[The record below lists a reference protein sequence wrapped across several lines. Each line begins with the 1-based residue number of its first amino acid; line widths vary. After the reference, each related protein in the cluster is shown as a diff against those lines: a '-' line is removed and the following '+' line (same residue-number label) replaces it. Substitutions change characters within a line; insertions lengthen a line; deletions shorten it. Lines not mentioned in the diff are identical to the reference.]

1 MLAALKAV
9 ILKMSKMQLLRVF
22 FNQRLTAA
30 AEEIFGAVEKTIAE
44 YQEEVYRSKELNDR
58 LQRQLEIALKPPDI
72 QNDNT
77 ADIQQLSLTVFEE
90 DDPHESQHCEQ
101 KWSPSLSREEPAQ
114 IKEEQLEHHRTSQEE
129 TYHVEYINGS
139 KDCVNSDY
147 DHIKGSCPPA
157 QIYLMQNEEYG
168 QDVAGTSSEQIKTEP
183 DGDYRVSEPTGEPQL
198 LSAVNPEIFASPAE
212 FSDGVVVKDKEPWTR
227 FKSLKS
233 KRAQKATTG
242 RNTGS
247 VWKNGRKFTEL
258 LPHLDPNGQT
268 LPAPCWCGLCGEKF
282 DSVVFLIKHTQ
293 EHTDDTG
300 PGCLCGVCGK
310 QFDSRLI
317 LIEHLQTHM
326 KNLFCHF
333 CGQCFNWTSNLKRHM
348 MIHTGERPYRC
359 GDCGKG
365 FRSSDC
371 LTKHRR
377 IHTGDKPFPCPVC
390 RRGFNRRDNLK
401 VHMRIHTGERPYI
414 CPECYKCF
422 ATLTSLNKHQ
432 TMHNEERPYAC
443 TDCGTRF
450 KALESQK
457 RHMKSVHNKK
467 DNTP

>member
-1 MLAALKAV
+1 
-9 ILKMSKMQLLRVF
+9 MSKIQLLRVF

-44 YQEEVYRSKELNDR
+44 YQEEVCRSKEVNDR
-58 LQRQLEIALKPPDI
+58 LQRQLEIALKSPDI
-72 QNDNT
+72 HNDNT
-77 ADIQQLSLTVFEE
+77 TDIQQLSLTVFEE
-90 DDPHESQHCEQ
+90 GGHPEQQRCEE
-101 KWSPSLSREEPAQ
+101 KWSPGLSREDPEEPAH
-114 IKEEQLEHHRTSQEE
+114 IKEEQQEQLRSNQEE
-129 TYHVEYINGS
+129 TFHVEYISS
-139 KDCVNSDY
+139 KDCVSSDY
-147 DHIKGSCPPA
+147 GHMKDTCPPSHL
-157 QIYLMQNEEYG
+157 YLIQNEEYG
-168 QDVAGTSSEQIKTEP
+168 QDIASTSSEQIKTEP
-183 DGDYRVSEPTGEPQL
+183 DGGYGFSDPTSDPRL
-198 LSAVNPEIFASPAE
+198 LSAVNPGGFPSPTE
-212 FSDGVVVKDKEPWTR
+212 FSEGVSVKEKEPWVR
-227 FKSLKS
+227 LKPLKS
-233 KRAQKATTG
+233 KRAQKSTTG
-242 RNTGS
+242 QKSGGI
-247 VWKNGRKFTEL
+247 WKNGRKFTEL

-293 EHTDDTG
+293 EHPDDPG
-300 PGCLCGVCGK
+300 PDCLCGVCGK
-310 QFDSRLI
+310 HLESRLT
-317 LIEHLQTHM
+317 LTEHLQTHM

-467 DNTP
+467 ENTT